1 MIFEL
6 NTINLFAVHSAAHKC
21 TQCCTQMYTVLHTN
35 VHSAAHKCTQCCTQM
50 YTVLHTNVHSAAHKY
65 VTIVHVYRKHP
76 CNILASFPGFPLAF
90 ISPRFFYHRRDKSKG
105 NEVYYIRVHTNACTC
120 TLTRSNMYTVNVH
133 TNTRFTHTHASH
145 TCTHT
150 HKQLWIS
157 LIKSTCC
164 MELSLNSVQLNL
176 VRS

>member
-35 VHSAAHKCTQCCTQM
+35 VHSATHKCM
-50 YTVLHTNVHSAAHKY
+50 
-65 VTIVHVYRKHP
+65 TIVHVYRKHP

-90 ISPRFFYHRRDKSKG
+90 ISPRFFYRRRDKSKG
-105 NEVYYIRVHTNACTC
+105 NEVYYIRVYTNACTC

-133 TNTRFTHTHASH
+133 TNTRFTHTHTRFTH
-145 TCTHT
+145 THTHT